1 VGVSTLTL
9 LVMEQPTRGLDIE
22 SALWVW
28 SQLLE
33 RAQAGTAIVCASADL
48 DEILPYSNQVLVFS
62 SGQVSE
68 PMPAAELTVSRLGQL
83 MTLPLLPS
91 THALLEHL

>member
-1 VGVSTLTL
+1 MSTLTL
-9 LVMEQPTRGLDIE
+9 LLMEQPTRGLDIE

-33 RAQAGTAIVCASADL
+33 RAQAGTAIVFASADL

-83 MTLPLLPS
+83 MTLPVLPS